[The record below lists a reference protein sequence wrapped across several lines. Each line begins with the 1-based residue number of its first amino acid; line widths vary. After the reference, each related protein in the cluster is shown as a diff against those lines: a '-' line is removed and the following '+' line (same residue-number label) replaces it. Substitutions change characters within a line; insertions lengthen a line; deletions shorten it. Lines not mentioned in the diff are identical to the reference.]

1 MAYGDSAARIRSAKE
16 KLMMR
21 NSPGASEDAR
31 IIARQQGAKTSKQV
45 ETNAKL
51 IAQNRINDA
60 QKNLTRAKMQDANVK
75 LGKRFASAQTSK
87 KATSKTT
94 VKAAAK
100 TPAKTTTKAPAKVTP
115 KPKTT
120 KKPEKM
126 TPQDA
131 AMKKIL
137 EKKYGKIYG

>member
-1 MAYGDSAARIRSAKE
+1 MAYGDSAAKIRSAKE

-60 QKNLTRAKMQDANVK
+60 QKNLTRAKMQDPNVK
-75 LGKRFASAQTSK
+75 LGKRFTSAQTSK
-87 KATSKTT
+87 KAMSKP
-94 VKAAAK
+94 AAK
-100 TPAKTTTKAPAKVTP
+100 PATKKVAAKP
-115 KPKTT
+115 TT
-120 KKPEKM
+120 KKM
-126 TPQDA
+126 G
-131 AMKKIL
+131 KK
-137 EKKYGKIYG
+137 

>member
-75 LGKRFASAQTSK
+75 LGKRSASAQTSK

>member
-1 MAYGDSAARIRSAKE
+1 MAYGDSAARIRTAKE

-75 LGKRFASAQTSK
+75 LGKRSASAQTSK
-87 KATSKTT
+87 KAAAKPMAKPATKTT
-94 VKAAAK
+94 
-100 TPAKTTTKAPAKVTP
+100 PM
-115 KPKTT
+115 PKTT
-120 KKPEKM
+120 KKAPAKM

-137 EKKYGKIYG
+137 EKKNGKIYG